1 VQLALWVPLAIAVL
15 LGTWFGLGTFPLVLI
30 ALWLALIWF
39 FVIQKFSSSYV
50 TLLTTGEDAAFTFA
64 SRAYAL
70 KFRELNPT
78 ALGPPPA

>member
-1 VQLALWVPLAIAVL
+1 MAVL
-15 LGTWFGLGTFPLVLI
+15 LGAWFGLGTFPLVLI
-30 ALWLALIWF
+30 ALTLALIWF

-50 TLLTTGEDAAFTFA
+50 TLLTTGEGTAFTFA
-64 SRAYAL
+64 SRTYAL